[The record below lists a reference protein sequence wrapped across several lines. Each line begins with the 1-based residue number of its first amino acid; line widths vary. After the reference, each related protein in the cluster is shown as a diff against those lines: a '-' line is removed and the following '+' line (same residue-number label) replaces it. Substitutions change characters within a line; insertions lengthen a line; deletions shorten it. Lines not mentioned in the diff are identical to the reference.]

1 VTGAYAKPL
10 TLKVEGQPS
19 GVTATIAPASIAP
32 GTGKATAT
40 IAPALTATPGNYT
53 LVLSTNA
60 ADGSPTQS
68 LPITL
73 TVKPPTTFF
82 LTSSQPSLKI
92 LQGTSGRLTLT
103 TAHSGAFASAVVLSQ
118 SGLPTSATVSFSST
132 TIGSPGDGT
141 SMLTI
146 RTAVTTPAA
155 NYNVVVKATGG
166 GVAKTVTIPVT
177 VTPLP
182 NFSFTANK
190 TAISVGQTQSGVVGL
205 TVNGL
210 VGGFSSAVNLSASG
224 LPTGVTASFTPASIG
239 APGSGTASMT
249 LSASSNAPTG
259 KFALVVSATGAG
271 VTKTVALTL
280 TVTPPPNFT
289 LAGTVSFKI
298 SPGAT
303 VTSRITSTGVY
314 GFSSPVTLSCSSL
327 PAASPPD
334 SLRRVSAATEDPR
347 R

>member
-1 VTGAYAKPL
+1 
-10 TLKVEGQPS
+10 
-19 GVTATIAPASIAP
+19 
-32 GTGKATAT
+32 
-40 IAPALTATPGNYT
+40 
-53 LVLSTNA
+53 
-60 ADGSPTQS
+60 
-68 LPITL
+68 
-73 TVKPPTTFF
+73 
-82 LTSSQPSLKI
+82 
-92 LQGTSGRLTLT
+92 
-103 TAHSGAFASAVVLSQ
+103 
-118 SGLPTSATVSFSST
+118 
-132 TIGSPGDGT
+132 
-141 SMLTI
+141 MLTI

-259 KFALVVSATGAG
+259 KFALIVSATGAG

-289 LAGTVSFKI
+289 LAGTPVSFKI